1 MSVKSIKIN
10 GRSYPVA
17 PLEPPE
23 DDFPQTGIYA
33 FTREVANSWLR
44 YNYKNR
50 AHRQT
55 GSDGYAQDIANGD
68 YDLNGD
74 TIKVS
79 RPLKPGEDPDIPVG
93 HVLLI
98 DGQHRL
104 EAVKKSGKPFV
115 TCIVSGLE
123 PEVRRTVD
131 SGIKRQFYD
140 VLKMNGEVHASILS
154 SVVRRARAWHMGD
167 QKLYLKGGMT
177 KPQGDRFLVD
187 HPELRRSVE
196 IASRI
201 GGENPNVRKSVAA
214 LAHWLFMQADESAAP
229 EFFARIGDRAGMP
242 KEHPIMIL
250 CRRLES
256 DRVNAKRE
264 DRVPDWKQMCYYI
277 RTWNAYLTRRD
288 DFVVFTSGDAKEV
301 PEILTRQSAAA
312 KLKELET
319 KKARQ
324 EARQLKRV
332 A

>member
-1 MSVKSIKIN
+1 MSVKSVSIDGQK
-10 GRSYPVA
+10 YPLA
-17 PLEPPE
+17 PLEPPKH
-23 DDFPQTGIYA
+23 DFPHTGIYA
-33 FTREVANSWLR
+33 FTRREANSWLR

-50 AHRQT
+50 SQRKS
-55 GSDGYAQDIANGD
+55 GSDGYAQDIINGD

-79 RPLKPGEDPDIPVG
+79 RPLQPGEDPDIPEG

-104 EAVKKSGKPFV
+104 QAVVKSNTVFV
-115 TCIVSGLE
+115 TCIVSGLA

-140 VLKMNGEVHASILS
+140 VLKMNGEIHASVLS
-154 SVVRRARAWHMGD
+154 SVIRRARAWELGD
-167 QKLYLKGGMT
+167 RKLYLKEGMT
-177 KPQGDRFLVD
+177 KPQGDKYLAQ

-196 IASRI
+196 IASRV
-201 GGENPNVRKSVAA
+201 GSENPNVRKSVVA
-214 LAHWLFMQADESAAP
+214 LAHWLFMQADETKAP
-229 EFFARIGDRAGMP
+229 EFFARVGDRAEMP
-242 KEHPIMIL
+242 KEHPIMLL

-256 DRVNAKRE
+256 DRSSAKRE

-277 RTWNAYLTRRD
+277 RTWNAYLLGRS
-288 DFVVFTSGDAKEV
+288 DFTLFSSGDEKKI
-301 PEILTRQSAAA
+301 PDILNRQDAAA
-312 KLKELET
+312 KMEEIET

-324 EARQLKRV
+324 EARQLKQV